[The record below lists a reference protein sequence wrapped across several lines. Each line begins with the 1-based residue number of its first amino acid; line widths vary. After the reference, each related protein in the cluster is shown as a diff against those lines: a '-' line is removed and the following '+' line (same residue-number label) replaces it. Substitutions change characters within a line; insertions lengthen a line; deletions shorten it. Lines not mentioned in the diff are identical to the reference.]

1 MISSRSSKQKALDN
15 NIANWEWSRC
25 VTGLMIYSS
34 MNKITQDS
42 LPDVITIHI
51 QGGVAMNNPLS

>member
-34 MNKITQDS
+34 MNKGTEDS

-51 QGGVAMNNPLS
+51 